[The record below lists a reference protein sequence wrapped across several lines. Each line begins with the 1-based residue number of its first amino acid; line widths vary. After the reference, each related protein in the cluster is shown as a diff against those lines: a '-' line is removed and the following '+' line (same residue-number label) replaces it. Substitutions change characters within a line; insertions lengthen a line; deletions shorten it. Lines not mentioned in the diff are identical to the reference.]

1 MKVSEIIRKA
11 SGETI
16 DLMVYE
22 ANMRHLIN
30 TCIEAME
37 LRKISSFDDM
47 GLLEV
52 IEKSGMADA
61 IASLLGELK

>member
-16 DLMVYE
+16 DLKAYE

-37 LRKISSFDDM
+37 PRKISSFDDM

-61 IASLLGELK
+61 IASLPGES